1 MELAAIG
8 ATPKG
13 GVNRQ
18 ALTPEEAEAR
28 RLLVR
33 WVAALPITPLYDAA
47 GNLFLRLEG
56 SNPALPP
63 VLTGSHIDSQ
73 PTGGKF
79 DGSFGVLAGLEAL
92 QAIIEADLRPKRTI
106 EVVAWMNEEG
116 SRFAP
121 GMMGSEA
128 FTSARS
134 IEEILAVEDAAGV
147 RVADALPSVLAATP
161 EAQERPLGFPL
172 FTFVEAHIEQ
182 GPELERQGKQIGVV
196 TGIQGSRRFR
206 VRVTGEEAHAGTT
219 RRSERKDA
227 LIAAIAMVRG
237 LDEAML
243 DPQDDVRFTVGLFEV
258 TPNAP
263 SVIPGSAYFSIDL
276 RHWNAAALSDLGD
289 QVEPICRAYAGPC
302 TVEVSEIAKAVP
314 LDFQPLVPSTIRAA
328 AEILG
333 FEPVEM
339 YSAAGH
345 DARQLHYVCPTGMIF
360 VPCKDGLS
368 HNELESAEPEDLY
381 AGTCVLAEVLL
392 QLAEA

>member
-1 MELAAIG
+1 MDLAAIG

-28 RLLVR
+28 RLLVD
-33 WVAALPITPLYDAA
+33 WAAELGLISFSDAA

-56 SNPALPP
+56 LDPTLAP

-92 QAIIEADLRPKRTI
+92 QAIILSGVSPNRAI

-116 SRFAP
+116 SRFSP

-128 FTSARS
+128 FTGARS
-134 IEEILAVEDAAGV
+134 LDDILAVRDAAGQ
-147 RVADALPSVLAATP
+147 RVAEALPAVLGATP
-161 EAQERPLGFPL
+161 ETQERPLGFPVHA
-172 FTFVEAHIEQ
+172 FVEAHIEQ
-182 GPELERQGKQIGVV
+182 GPELERQGRQIGVV

-206 VRVTGEEAHAGTT
+206 VRVNGAEAHAGTT
-219 RRSERKDA
+219 RRRERKDA
-227 LIAAIAMVRG
+227 LHAAIAMVRA
-237 LDEAML
+237 LDEAMR
-243 DPQDDVRFTVGLFEV
+243 DPEDDVLFTVGLFEV

-263 SVIPGSAYFSIDL
+263 SVVPGGAYFSIDL
-276 RHWNAAALSDLGD
+276 RHWNAETLSRLGD
-289 QVEPICRAYAGPC
+289 RVAQICRDHAAPC
-302 TVEVSEIAKAVP
+302 EVEVKEIANAAPLEFAPSVQGRIRSAAVALGFDP
-314 LDFQPLVPSTIRAA
+314 LDI
-328 AEILG
+328 
-333 FEPVEM
+333 

-368 HNELESAEPEDLY
+368 HNEAESAEPEHLY

-392 QLAEA
+392 QLAET